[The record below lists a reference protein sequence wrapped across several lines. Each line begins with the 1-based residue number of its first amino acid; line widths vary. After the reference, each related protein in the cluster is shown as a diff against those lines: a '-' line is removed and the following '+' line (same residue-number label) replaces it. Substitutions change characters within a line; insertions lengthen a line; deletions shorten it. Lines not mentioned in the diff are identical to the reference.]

1 MNNRADIVKELT
13 ELNSALK
20 DMPADTPYQA
30 PEGYFDTLSNRL
42 TTRVSAQTSNTY
54 DVPEGYFSSL
64 PQTILEKA
72 KQTDTKQKTKTVD
85 FPVSW
90 GRFKLAAAA
99 AILFFLSIGAFQMID
114 SAQVQPITVAD
125 KLENI
130 PDNLL
135 LAYVE
140 DHIDDYEMTLLETT
154 NINNTTATEKSTTI
168 DEVSEDVINDYLN
181 TNGWN

>member
-30 PEGYFDTLSNRL
+30 PEGYFDTLSHRV
-42 TTRVSAQTSNTY
+42 TTRASAQTSNTY

-72 KQTDTKQKTKTVD
+72 KQTDTKQKTKTVT
-85 FPVSW
+85 FPARR
-90 GRFKLAAAA
+90 GRFQLAAAA
-99 AILFFLSIGAFQMID
+99 IILFFLSIGAFQMID
-114 SAQVQPITVAD
+114 PTQVQPITVAD

-140 DHIDDYEMTLLETT
+140 DHIDDYDMTLLETT
-154 NINNTTATEKSTTI
+154 NINNTTTEKSTTI
-168 DEVSEDVINDYLN
+168 DEVSTDVINDYLN